1 MDKEVWFTKLYDTH
15 AEAIWRYFMIRLVN
29 AERANEL
36 THDAF
41 LRVWEV
47 VAKGDNIEHERTYLY
62 VVAKRLFLNE
72 IRNKKLTTSLDDLT
86 EVGFDIPDT
95 EVLPDRAAEH
105 RELREYLSRI
115 LPSYQEVL
123 ILRYI
128 DGLPVNEIARLLGE
142 KETNISMRIKRGIDA
157 LTTLYQSN
165 LQTT

>member
-15 AEAIWRYFMIRLVN
+15 AEAIWRYFMVRLAN

-47 VAKGDNIEHERTYLY
+47 VAKGQTIEHERTYLY
-62 VVAKRLFLNE
+62 LVAKRLFLNE
-72 IRNKKLTTSLDDLT
+72 IRNKKQTTSLEDLA

-95 EVLPDRAAEH
+95 AVLPDRVAEH
-105 RELREYLSRI
+105 QELWQYLSRI

-123 ILRYI
+123 MLRYI

-157 LTTLYQSN
+157 LITLYQNTPS
-165 LQTT
+165 TT